1 VPFMQGAHGRY
12 KSDFPAR
19 HSSATRGTA
28 NFLHSSADFHA
39 ETGMRIQDEGT
50 H

>member
-1 VPFMQGAHGRY
+1 VAFMQSTHRGY

-19 HSSATRGTA
+19 HSSATRGIA

-39 ETGMRIQDEGT
+39 ETGTRIQDEGT